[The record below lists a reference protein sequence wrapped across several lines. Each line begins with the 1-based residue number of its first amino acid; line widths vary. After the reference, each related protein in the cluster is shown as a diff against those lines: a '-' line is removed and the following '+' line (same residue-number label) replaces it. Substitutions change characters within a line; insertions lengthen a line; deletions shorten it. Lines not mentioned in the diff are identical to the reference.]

1 MDCLKI
7 RGNKKTVSLY
17 MFFIIFYSFQ
27 GCEKRFSR
35 SDELN
40 RHTRIHTG
48 YKPFVCT
55 ICMRSFSRSDHL
67 TTHIRTHTGE
77 KPFACSVC
85 TRKFARSDERRRH
98 SKVFSLHFRTFGKY
112 SPNRFFLTFVCSCC
126 LNCKEI
132 RSQKKT
138 VSTVLRA

>member
-1 MDCLKI
+1 MSIREFKLIISKKI
-7 RGNKKTVSLY
+7 DANDHSPLCHL
-17 MFFIIFYSFQ
+17 

-77 KPFACSVC
+77 KPFACTVC
-85 TRKFARSDERRRH
+85 SRKFARSDERRRH
-98 SKVFSLHFRTFGKY
+98 SKVVNIISINPIAYKSGLPKLHQQQGIY
-112 SPNRFFLTFVCSCC
+112 S
-126 LNCKEI
+126 
-132 RSQKKT
+132 
-138 VSTVLRA
+138 